1 MAEQRDFTGVQ
12 FDFAAEIRTTQRRDV
27 LTRHLHDF
35 WVVDEDFADVLAQIV
50 AEGTHDNVAFL
61 MDQERSRAAVSG
73 FLNRF
78 PVLQAEAQVPLQRFG
93 GFAYP
98 CGTHDKPHAIRQFQA
113 CQRFF

>member
-1 MAEQRDFTGVQ
+1 MAEQRDFAGVQ

-73 FLNRF
+73 FLDSF
-78 PVLQAEAQVPLQRFG
+78 PMLQAEA
-93 GFAYP
+93 
-98 CGTHDKPHAIRQFQA
+98 
-113 CQRFF
+113 